1 MIPIPITPPPG
12 SIGNVPV
19 ENIPQFIITL
29 LFVIGIVIAV
39 AFLIFGG
46 IRWILSGGDKTKV
59 EAARGHIVA
68 SIIGLVIIAAAFLI
82 FSLVFQILGVR
93 NPLTGGL
100 CIPTLQNPFC
110 LQPGLTPTPSANPTA
125 TTSASITTGSTTN
138 SPVTAISPATAKPTL
153 TAQQKKDQ
161 KTTKGGLPTR

>member
-1 MIPIPITPPPG
+1 MPINLLPPSG

-29 LFVIGIVIAV
+29 LFVVGMVIAV

-110 LQPGLTPTPSANPTA
+110 FPQGVTPTPSANPTA
-125 TTSASITTGSTTN
+125 TPSAVITN
-138 SPVTAISPATAKPTL
+138 FPVTTISPATSPTAKPTL
-153 TAQQKKDQ
+153 TAQQKKAG
-161 KTTKGGLPTR
+161 KATKGGLPLR

>member
-29 LFVIGIVIAV
+29 LFVIGMVIAV
-39 AFLIFGG
+39 AFLIYGG
-46 IRWILSGGDKTKV
+46 IRWVLSGGDKAKV

-100 CIPTLQNPFC
+100 CIPTLQDPFC
-110 LQPGLTPTPSANPTA
+110 RAATPTPSQANPTA
-125 TTSASITTGSTTN
+125 TPSAIITKPPVGSPTPKTSKSTQPPKGGK
-138 SPVTAISPATAKPTL
+138 S
-153 TAQQKKDQ
+153 
-161 KTTKGGLPTR
+161 TKGGFPSR

>member
-12 SIGNVPV
+12 SVGNVPI

-39 AFLIFGG
+39 AFLIYGG

-59 EAARGHIVA
+59 ESARGHIVA
-68 SIIGLVIIAAAFLI
+68 SIIGLVIIAASFLI
-82 FSLVFQILGVR
+82 FSLVFQILGAR
-93 NPLTGGL
+93 NPLTGAL

-110 LQPGLTPTPSANPTA
+110 PPPTPTSPPTTPTATPSATTITPAAKTLSPTK
-125 TTSASITTGSTTN
+125 
-138 SPVTAISPATAKPTL
+138 KPTPIP
-153 TAQQKKDQ
+153 TCKPGQKP
-161 KTTKGGLPTR
+161 TTKGGFASCR

>member
-12 SIGNVPV
+12 SVGNVPI

-46 IRWILSGGDKTKV
+46 IRWILSGGDKTRV
-59 EAARGHIVA
+59 DTARGHIVA
-68 SIIGLVIIAAAFLI
+68 SIIGLVIIATSFLI

-110 LQPGLTPTPSANPTA
+110 FPQGVTPTPLTTPTA
-125 TTSASITTGSTTN
+125 TPSAVITTPTTKVL
-138 SPVTAISPATAKPTL
+138 PPTKKPTP
-153 TAQQKKDQ
+153 
-161 KTTKGGLPTR
+161 LPTCKPGQMPIAKSGFAQCR